1 MSKVVI
7 QGDTN
12 GTGVFTLASP
22 NSNTDRTLTLPD
34 SAGTMMLTDT
44 GVTTA
49 QMPAGSV
56 IQVAQSDQDI
66 ARFSSTSTSFVAS
79 GFYLDFTPKLSSS
92 KVLIG
97 FEVTAL
103 STSQYVYLTLYRDGT
118 ELGNNNGNGMAYAG
132 AVGNWDNAAY
142 SILDTPNTTSQVRY
156 EIYGRTGGSANTWYI
171 GNESGTGTDSKV
183 RITAME
189 IAQ

>member
-1 MSKVVI
+1 MSKI
-7 QGDTN
+7 ALTPN
-12 GTGVFTLASP
+12 ASGTGVFTIAAP

-34 SAGTMMLTDT
+34 AAGTMMLTDT

-156 EIYGRTGGSANTWYI
+156 EIYGRTGGSASTWYI
-171 GNESGTGTDSKV
+171 GNELGTGTDSKV

>member
-1 MSKVVI
+1 MTKIALS
-7 QGDTN
+7 TN
-12 GTGVFTLASP
+12 QAGTGSITIAAP
-22 NSNTDRTLTLPD
+22 NTNIDRTFTLPD
-34 SAGTMMLTDT
+34 AAGTAMLTDT
-44 GVTTA
+44 RATSA

-66 ARFSSTSTSFVAS
+66 ARFSSTSTSFVAT
-79 GFYLDFTPKLSSS
+79 GFYLDFTPKFSSS

-97 FEVTAL
+97 FEVTGL
-103 STSQYVYLTLYRDGT
+103 STDQYVYVTLYRDGS
-118 ELGNNNGNGMAYAG
+118 ELGQNNNNGMAYVG
-132 AVGNWDNAAY
+132 ALGDWNNGAY

-156 EIYGRTGGSANTWYI
+156 EIYGRTGGSGTWYI
-171 GNESGTGTDSKV
+171 GNETGTGTDCKV